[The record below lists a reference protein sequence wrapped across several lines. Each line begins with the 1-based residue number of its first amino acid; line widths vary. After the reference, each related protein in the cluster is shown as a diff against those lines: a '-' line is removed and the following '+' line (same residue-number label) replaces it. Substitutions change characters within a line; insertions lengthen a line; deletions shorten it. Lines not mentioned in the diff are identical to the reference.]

1 MCDNLRALLFD
12 SISLEFSLWLSIYLL
27 MSLDLTIYDE
37 EGWGECRS
45 ILIWHQTYIHFSLFA
60 HIRLLFL
67 QCHRA
72 TKPSICFPLF
82 LVGESTASICYS
94 LSIFSFISSRTQSGL
109 IENGFA
115 TPEHRKCIQGNHS
128 PKSYYYKWYVSF
140 FFCLSKNP
148 QFMVCFCYL
157 SVIWCSW
164 PAVTI
169 PNFVC
174 EKKQQKTFRVQIGES
189 THSLIRTT
197 SLKKEYKNQK
207 SDIKEKSAEIEHW
220 IGANAAHNSF
230 DTFFGAIKIKS
241 SYNRIF
247 SLRLVIDNNH
257 GTSYVPNDVT
267 RKNEAFLR
275 KYFLVL
281 SLYPPLPSPFL
292 TQG

>member
-1 MCDNLRALLFD
+1 
-12 SISLEFSLWLSIYLL
+12 

-94 LSIFSFISSRTQSGL
+94 LSIFSFISSLTQSGL

-128 PKSYYYKWYVSF
+128 PKSYYYKWYVFFSF
-140 FFCLSKNP
+140 ASQRIHNLWFVFAICLLFDVLGPPLRYQTSSAK
-148 QFMVCFCYL
+148 
-157 SVIWCSW
+157 
-164 PAVTI
+164 
-169 PNFVC
+169 
-174 EKKQQKTFRVQIGES
+174 KKQQKTFRVQIGES

-281 SLYPPLPSPFL
+281 SLYPPLPSPFF